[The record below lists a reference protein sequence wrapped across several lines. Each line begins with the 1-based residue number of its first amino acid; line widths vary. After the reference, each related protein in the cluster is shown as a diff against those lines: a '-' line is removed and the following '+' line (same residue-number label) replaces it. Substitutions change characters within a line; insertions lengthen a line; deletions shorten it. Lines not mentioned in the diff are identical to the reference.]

1 MSTVS
6 LYRLTKVNGKRKFVR
21 VSLGRGRSLQVTK
34 LSGNVFYLRYSSG
47 DSKRRWQSVGPD
59 LEAAKHAQA
68 SKEHELKTA
77 EPVTTIPGQRIRL
90 DDATAVYFANLE
102 KRGLDH
108 KTIQKYR
115 TDVNEFRTSCPKT
128 YVTQI
133 TKQDLFDFMGV
144 LRQGEGSS
152 RTQFNKV
159 NNVVVF
165 LKAFGLTRLLKKNEY
180 PSFTQS
186 PVRWYS
192 PDEISRLL
200 AATETSDERF
210 TLRFFL
216 ETGMRDGEVAHAEYA
231 DLRQG
236 FIHIVEKPKYKLH
249 PKNGKFVTCR
259 CR

>member
-21 VSLGRGRSLQVTK
+21 VSLGRGRPLQVTK

-47 DSKRRWQSVGPD
+47 DGKRRWQSVGPD

-68 SKEHELKTA
+68 SKEHELKTT
-77 EPVTTIPGQRIRL
+77 EPVSTIPGQRIRL

-115 TDVNEFRTSCPKT
+115 TDVNEFRTSCSKT

-144 LRQGEGSS
+144 LRQGEGSG

-192 PDEISRLL
+192 TDEVSRLL

-216 ETGMRDGEVAHAEYA
+216 ETGMRDGEVAHANTPTSA
-231 DLRQG
+231 KVSSTLWRNPSTNGIQR
-236 FIHIVEKPKYKLH
+236 
-249 PKNGKFVTCR
+249 NGKFVMCP
-259 CR
+259 CL